1 MDVSPSPARATK
13 NCVAWNFHPPVTGRR
28 HLDRHSLRTRDRQ
41 EDSIL
46 WGRAESYQND
56 PCPLRRHW
64 LRAMSDF
71 IPKRTLCCRS
81 LGALRRSFLSRSSI
95 PARIKGRERLMLSF
109 FGCVLFVVVL
119 TATGLT
125 AQEAAETSDGASVAN
140 KAEASRQT
148 QQSVCLLLESAAHA
162 NGLPVEF
169 FVRLIWR
176 ESRFRP
182 TAVGPSTRSGKH
194 ALGIAQFMPATAAER
209 NLLDPFNPI
218 EALPKAAEFLKELRD
233 QFGNLGLA
241 AAAYN
246 AGPGRVQAWMAGAAS
261 LPAQTR
267 AYVEAVTGNS
277 VDQWAAGRDLE
288 SKSDIGVSCETLMAK
303 LKQPPTTFMA
313 ALQQHIVSGV
323 IQPWGAIL
331 GADRTR
337 P

>member
-1 MDVSPSPARATK
+1 
-13 NCVAWNFHPPVTGRR
+13 
-28 HLDRHSLRTRDRQ
+28 
-41 EDSIL
+41 
-46 WGRAESYQND
+46 
-56 PCPLRRHW
+56 
-64 LRAMSDF
+64 
-71 IPKRTLCCRS
+71 
-81 LGALRRSFLSRSSI
+81 
-95 PARIKGRERLMLSF
+95 MLSF
-109 FGCVLFVVVL
+109 IGCVLFVLVL

-125 AQEAAETSDGASVAN
+125 AQEAAETSDSASVTN
-140 KAEASRQT
+140 KAEPSRQT

-182 TAVGPSTRSGKH
+182 TAIGPSTRSGKH

-246 AGPGRVQAWMAGAAS
+246 AGPGRVRAWMAGTAS
-261 LPAQTR
+261 MPAQTR
-267 AYVEAVTGNS
+267 AYVAAVTGSS
-277 VDQWAAGRDLE
+277 VDQWAAGRDLK
-288 SKSDIGVSCETLMAK
+288 SKTDTGVSCETLMAK
-303 LKQPPTTFMA
+303 LKEPPTTFMA
-313 ALQQHIVSGV
+313 ALQQRVVMGA

-331 GADRTR
+331 GADRSR
-337 P
+337 PEILDRYAALQRRFASVLAGRDPIVLERGPGSLPRYQVRVGAESRAAANDVCKKIHVAGGDCVVLRNPGS